1 MIKKGISP
9 ITENFL
15 NLFSP
20 DRAALAAVDT
30 GQYDIEESL
39 AELAE
44 LARTAGVE
52 IIAKVVQNRDAPD
65 SAHYFGRG
73 KLEEL
78 KECIDANEI
87 TLVIFDDELSPSQL
101 RNIEKILNPDEHA
114 VDIKVQAMDRT
125 MLILDI
131 FAMRA
136 HSREGKLQVEL
147 AQLKYSL
154 PRITGQWRG
163 LSRQGGAAAGAGTGG
178 RGRGETKFE
187 TDRRH
192 AKTRIRKLES
202 ELRELEKQRALL
214 RERRKKNRAEAVA
227 IVGYTNVG
235 KSTLMNALTDA
246 GVLAEDKLFATLDPT
261 ARALILPDGRKVMLI
276 DTVGLLRR
284 LPHHLVEAFHSTLE
298 EAAGAD
304 LILNLCDASS
314 PDRDEQ
320 LRVTAELLDELGCE
334 SIPVLRVLNK
344 CDLLEAQALDLPI
357 IGEAIRISALNGQG
371 LEDLLQRVSEALPKN
386 RGEARLLLPYALSQY
401 GATFRAEGRVDIED
415 FREDGIYYEAVLPV
429 YLLEELEAYLL

>member
-1 MIKKGISP
+1 M
-9 ITENFL
+9 
-15 NLFSP
+15 
-20 DRAALAAVDT
+20 
-30 GQYDIEESL
+30 
-39 AELAE
+39 
-44 LARTAGVE
+44 TAQ
-52 IIAKVVQNRDAPD
+52 VVQNRGAPD
-65 SAHYFGRG
+65 NASYFGKG

-78 KECIDANEI
+78 RECVEANEI
-87 TLVIFDDELSPSQL
+87 TLVVFDDELSPAQL
-101 RNIEKILNPDEHA
+101 RTIEKILNPDEHA
-114 VDIKVQAMDRT
+114 VDIKTRVMDRT

-154 PRITGQWRG
+154 PRLTGQWQG
-163 LSRQGGAAAGAGTGG
+163 LSRQGGAAAGGGTGG

-192 AKTRIRKLES
+192 AKTRIRRLEA
-202 ELRELEKQRALL
+202 ELRELEKQRGLL

-235 KSTLMNALTDA
+235 KSTLMNTLTDA

-261 ARALILPDGRKVMLI
+261 ARALILPDGRSVMLI
-276 DTVGLLRR
+276 DTVGLVRR

-304 LILNLCDASS
+304 LILNLCDITS
-314 PDRDEQ
+314 PGCNEQ
-320 LRVTAELLDELGCE
+320 LRVTSELLDELGCE
-334 SIPVLRVLNK
+334 GIPVLRVLNK
-344 CDLLEAQALDLPI
+344 CDLADAEQLDLPLV
-357 IGEAIRISALNGQG
+357 GGAVRISALTGQG
-371 LEDLLQRVSEALPKN
+371 LDELLQRVCEALPPN
-386 RGEARLLLPYALSQY
+386 RRAARLLLPYALSHY
-401 GATFRAEGRVDIED
+401 GAKFRAEGRVDCEE

-429 YLLEELEAYLL
+429 YLLEELEAHLL